1 VGACVAELR
10 PPRIVV
16 ACAGAFQKWGPTL
29 DLDLGEWERILAVD
43 LTGAMSTCR
52 AAARAMESG
61 ASIVVVASLAG
72 LVALPGAAAKSG
84 LAGLVRALAA
94 EWAPRGIR
102 VNAVAPG
109 FERRDD
115 DPFAERPEEL
125 AEIEARTLAGRRGEP
140 REVALPIVFLASP
153 AASVI
158 TGATLSVDGGW
169 TAV

>member
-1 VGACVAELR
+1 V
-10 PPRIVV
+10 
-16 ACAGAFQKWGPTL
+16 
-29 DLDLGEWERILAVD
+29 
-43 LTGAMSTCR
+43 
-52 AAARAMESG
+52 
-61 ASIVVVASLAG
+61 
-72 LVALPGAAAKSG
+72 
-84 LAGLVRALAA
+84 
-94 EWAPRGIR
+94 
-102 VNAVAPG
+102 
-109 FERRDD
+109 RRDD